1 MNDRRLVYS
10 TDGPLPL
17 PQQPKRR
24 KAPGSPAGPAMPDD
38 GIVRIAKER
47 RRAGVM
53 TVVYGLAGAEL
64 TEAAKVL
71 KRTCGT
77 GGTAKDGV
85 LELQGDHRDRVA
97 GFFETSGRRV
107 KRIGG

>member
-1 MNDRRLVYS
+1 MDDRRLVYS
-10 TDGPLPL
+10 TDGSLPL
-17 PQQPKRR
+17 PRPARL
-24 KAPGSPAGPAMPDD
+24 KAGGRSARPVMPDD
-38 GIVRIAKER
+38 GILRVAKER

-53 TVVYGLAGAEL
+53 TIVYGLTAAEL
-64 TEAAKVL
+64 TEVVKTL

-97 GFFETSGRRV
+97 GFFETNGRRV
-107 KRIGG
+107 KRVGG